1 MNKTQNIKVAL
12 TVSAALAA
20 SSVFADEMK
29 IATAAP
35 AGTPWVTHLEASN
48 EALSAATGGDMTIAV
63 FAGSQLG
70 PETEVIKQ
78 VARGR
83 VDGGVFSTS
92 ASATVVPEVGLITSP
107 FFWDSFE
114 QAECAIDNHLT
125 DVFAPMFEERGLRIV
140 QWQELG
146 WLNVFSHHEVSSPAD
161 VQGVKFRIAPIDAND
176 ILGRAIGV
184 SGVPMAFSDI
194 AAALETGLIDAG
206 ELPTISYVASGLGKI
221 APHLTNTRHNYQPSI
236 MLMSTRTW
244 NGLSEEEQASF
255 NDNMQPAQDLRE
267 SVRGAIEFFEGKL
280 VESGGTVNDLS
291 DEERQEWSSLFTE
304 EMQQQIIDGIGGRAE
319 EVYAAMVEARAAC
332 TN

>member
-1 MNKTQNIKVAL
+1 MKSNIFTLGAIAL
-12 TVSAALAA
+12 IAAGA
-20 SSVFADEMK
+20 VNADELK

-35 AGTPWVTHLEASN
+35 AGTPWVTHLEGSG
-48 EALSAATGGDMTIAV
+48 EALSAASGGEMSIAV
-63 FAGSQLG
+63 FPGSQLG
-70 PETEVIKQ
+70 AETEVIKQ
-78 VARGR
+78 VSRGR

-125 DVFAPMFEERGLRIV
+125 EVFAPMFEARGLRIV

-146 WLNVFSHHEVSSPAD
+146 WLNIFSKEPVTTPAD
-161 VQGVKFRIAPIDAND
+161 VAGVKFRIAPIEAND
-176 ILGRAIGV
+176 VLGRAIGV

-236 MLMSTRTW
+236 MLMSVKTW
-244 NGLSEEEQASF
+244 DGLSEEEQALF
-255 NDNMQPAQDLRE
+255 NDNMQTSQAIRE
-267 SVRGAIEFFEGKL
+267 QVRGAITFFEGKL
-280 VESGGTVNDLS
+280 VESGGTVNNLS
-291 DEERQEWSSLFTE
+291 DEERAVWSDLFTE
-304 EMQQQIIDGIGGRAE
+304 DMQQQIIDGIGGESEA
-319 EVYAAMVEARAAC
+319 VYAAMVAAREAC